1 MTCQAGLMYWLTRLR
16 RKKRSVV
23 LGGERVPIEPLGLE
37 AALELGLLLAPYVAG
52 IERHLPELKAALE
65 ATNGRRPQLLT
76 AAMRALVGEMRQA
89 PGDLTRAVALLVGRD
104 PEWVALH
111 ALPAEVVQALP
122 VLDEANDFGALLEAI
137 RGLGLVARFEEIEDG
152 T

>member
-1 MTCQAGLMYWLTRLR
+1 MHWLTRLG
-16 RKKRSVV
+16 RKKRFVV
-23 LGGERVPIEPLGLE
+23 LGGERIPVKPLGLE
-37 AALELGLLLAPYVAG
+37 AALELALLLAPYVAG

-76 AAMRALVGEMRQA
+76 AAVRALVGEMRTC
-89 PGDLTRAVALLVGRD
+89 PGDLTRAVALLVGRE

-111 ALPAEVVQALP
+111 ALPTEVVQVLP

-137 RGLGLVARFEEIEDG
+137 RGLGLVARYEVEHG